1 MTELV
6 ICVINFPYFRR
17 GVGGGDWRGR
27 EREEQI
33 GYDKT
38 IKWNFY
44 LCSSTW
50 HHVVCHISVGSS
62 HDILGCKYHF
72 LFRMSRLHLTMIAPA
87 TVYFPI
93 IYTSNRVFPPPHNQ
107 LPRTL
112 YPWRTTF
119 TTAWR
124 WGCNFKGQNRH
135 L

>member
-1 MTELV
+1 MIRLSNGIFIYV
-6 ICVINFPYFRR
+6 PQR
-17 GVGGGDWRGR
+17 G
-27 EREEQI
+27 
-33 GYDKT
+33 
-38 IKWNFY
+38 
-44 LCSSTW
+44 
-50 HHVVCHISVGSS
+50 
-62 HDILGCKYHF
+62 ILWYAILALEYHF
-72 LFRMSRLHLTMIAPA
+72 VFRMSRLHLTMIAPA